1 MQVRSTFRRMR
12 LWAPDPALVRMLC
25 LAGCVALGMAAG
37 GFWAARSGGGGDF
50 AAYLNDFCGLYAEG
64 PAAVSLPSAVRL
76 YFGYSAAAWLLGFAS
91 LGVVLLPVLAAA
103 YGFTAMFAVACF
115 TQAFGR
121 RGAVMAL
128 GAMGLRHLVVL
139 PCFLW
144 IAAQAWA
151 SADRLLALTL
161 GRGKRCSAPTLDG
174 GYWYRL
180 CLCVALLFVGL
191 CLELYVAPSLFALT
205 LGG

>member
-1 MQVRSTFRRMR
+1 MRVRSTIGRMG

-37 GFWAARSGGGGDF
+37 GVWAVRSGGGGEL
-50 AAYLNDFCGLYAEG
+50 AAYLDDFCGLYAEG
-64 PAAVSLPSAVRL
+64 PAAVSLPSAVWL
-76 YFGYSAAAWLLGFAS
+76 YFGYAVLAWLLGSAS
-91 LGVVLLPVLAAA
+91 LGVLLLPLLSAA

-121 RGAVMAL
+121 RGALMAL
-128 GAMGLRHLVVL
+128 GAMGLRHLIVL

-144 IAAQAWA
+144 IASWSWA

-161 GRGKRCSAPTLDG
+161 GRGKRCSATALDG

-191 CLELYVAPSLFALT
+191 CLELYVTPSLFSLT